1 VVTATDT
8 DHMMII
14 TYLSLITT
22 RAAVFRGQWV
32 RVRGHTFDRQRQQ
45 AVAWDEWQSEGRMR
59 LKTVWISPLFS
70 ELAHPTLGPK
80 RVFQKLK
87 KKKNQF

>member
-1 VVTATDT
+1 
-8 DHMMII
+8 
-14 TYLSLITT
+14 
-22 RAAVFRGQWV
+22 
-32 RVRGHTFDRQRQQ
+32 
-45 AVAWDEWQSEGRMR
+45 MR

-87 KKKNQF
+87 KKKKKSILEIHV